1 MKNFLSFNFAAL
13 SGLIII
19 LFTASATSAQTLTA
33 EEKRIA
39 AHIDKHIDEAVALL
53 EKTVNIESPTQN
65 LEGVKKVGA
74 VFQQEFAALG
84 FKTRWIDM
92 PAEVKRGG
100 HLLAEHSGTK
110 GKRILLLGHIDTVL
124 AGEKF
129 RREGSRAY
137 GTGSSDMKA
146 GDMVWLYALKALSD
160 SGAFRERQV
169 IVRLTG
175 DEEAFGKPVS
185 VSRGERAILT
195 RPANGA
201 IWIRCRC

>member
-19 LFTASATSAQTLTA
+19 LLTASAISAQSLTA
-33 EEKRIA
+33 EEKRIV
-39 AHIDKHIDEAVALL
+39 AHVDKHIDEAVALL

-74 VFQQEFAALG
+74 VFQQEFTALG

-92 PAEVKRGG
+92 PTEVKRGG

-110 GKRILLLGHIDTVL
+110 GKRTLLLGHIDTVL

-146 GDMVWLYALKALSD
+146 GDIVLLYALKALSD
-160 SGAFRERQV
+160 SGALRERQV
-169 IVRLTG
+169 IVMLTG
-175 DEEAFGKPVS
+175 DEEASGKPVS
-185 VSRGERAILT
+185 VSRGEMVILT

-201 IWIRCRC
+201 NWIRCRC

>member
-1 MKNFLSFNFAAL
+1 MKNFPPFNFAAF

-19 LFTASATSAQTLTA
+19 LFTASAISAQSLTA
-33 EEKRIA
+33 EEKRIV
-39 AHIDKHIDEAVALL
+39 AHVDKHIDEAVALL

-74 VFQQEFAALG
+74 IFQQEFAALG

-92 PAEVKRGG
+92 PTEVKRGG

-146 GDMVWLYALKALSD
+146 SDIVWLYALKALSD
-160 SGAFRERQV
+160 SGAFGERQV

-185 VSRGERAILT
+185 VSRGERVILT
-195 RPANGA
+195 RRAN
-201 IWIRCRC
+201 

>member
-53 EKTVNIESPTQN
+53 EKTVNIESP
-65 LEGVKKVGA
+65 